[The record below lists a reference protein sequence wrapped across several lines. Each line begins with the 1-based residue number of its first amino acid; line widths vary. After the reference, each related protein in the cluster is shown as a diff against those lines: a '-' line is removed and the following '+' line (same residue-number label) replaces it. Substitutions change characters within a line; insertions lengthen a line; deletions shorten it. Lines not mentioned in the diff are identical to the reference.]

1 MGLVCIILR
10 TVWFSHW
17 LLIIVCISMGE
28 STVRASLRL
37 ALEHMVEQGGGGY
50 YQGPGSICE
59 GLVGRFSDALDVYSE

>member
-1 MGLVCIILR
+1 
-10 TVWFSHW
+10 
-17 LLIIVCISMGE
+17 MGE

-59 GLVGRFSDALDVYSE
+59 GLVGRFSDALDVIPNRNIELGAKPQQPLNKSYFGQF

>member
-1 MGLVCIILR
+1 
-10 TVWFSHW
+10 
-17 LLIIVCISMGE
+17 MGE

-50 YQGPGSICE
+50 YQGLGSICE